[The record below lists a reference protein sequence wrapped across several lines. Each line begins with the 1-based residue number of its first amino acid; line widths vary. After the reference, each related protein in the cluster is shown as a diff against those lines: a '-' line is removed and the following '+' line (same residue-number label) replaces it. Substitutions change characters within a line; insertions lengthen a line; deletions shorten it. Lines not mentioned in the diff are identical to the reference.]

1 MLCIS
6 DNCVYLE
13 TNFSIS
19 EINAFLLL
27 KLAFSKDLKSKLIT
41 LSMKP
46 RSQCIFWRNAWSC
59 SFVVFVSFT
68 DKYTPNEYRQHF
80 VLNYLKN
87 EHLRLRTGLVQK
99 RKNGEEYV
107 TKKSITEQEP
117 IIDKEYLAKF
127 TELHPDVFADFKS
140 KTFGKLS
147 SLKGAVLDDTDAKE
161 ICEYLIEKLEKTP
174 TGTAAASE
182 YHKLSGMKMPWWG
195 T

>member
-1 MLCIS
+1 M
-6 DNCVYLE
+6 
-13 TNFSIS
+13 
-19 EINAFLLL
+19 
-27 KLAFSKDLKSKLIT
+27 
-41 LSMKP
+41 
-46 RSQCIFWRNAWSC
+46 
-59 SFVVFVSFT
+59 
-68 DKYTPNEYRQHF
+68 
-80 VLNYLKN
+80 
-87 EHLRLRTGLVQK
+87 VQK